1 MAQEQMSKL
10 ASIKKALVQTPEA
23 SVELGTMV
31 QKLEGQLRDI
41 QFTLDGPQA
50 KASWEELPPMAMP
63 LNNRMSVMIRTHW
76 SSTSELT
83 KTERDQLEI
92 LKEEF
97 PPVLAQLEQL
107 VKDIGQLDRE
117 LEALKAPWTPGRV
130 PELN

>member
-1 MAQEQMSKL
+1 MSKL
-10 ASIKKALVQTPEA
+10 ESIKKALVQTPEA
-23 SVELGTMV
+23 SVELGTRV

-97 PPVLAQLEQL
+97 LDPM
-107 VKDIGQLDRE
+107 DISAYRLDVIE
-117 LEALKAPWTPGRV
+117 LSGNEFKVWF
-130 PELN
+130 